1 MNQGWIK
8 LHRQIADNPLW
19 KCESFSRGQAWVD
32 LILLAN
38 HKNSFFYKRGIK
50 IDVKRGQLGIS
61 EKGLSDRWKWSR
73 NKVKKFLKD
82 LEKEHQ
88 IKIEKSNVTQVVT
101 VLNYNEFQQERTPSG
116 TPNDTPKGHQKD
128 TYKNDNNEKED
139 NIDEIVNDIYNLY
152 PTKCFINGR
161 AITKGKKCKDKIKT
175 LLNKSETK
183 ESLEAKIK
191 WILKTRKR
199 DGIFLSDFTTFLNN
213 LPDLDFEPPKNKF
226 ESYMQELKEDDSKK
240 IDSSRL
246 YKDLEAKL
254 ITPEQFKDIKQLSD
268 SNYIKFVNRA

>member
-101 VLNYNEFQQERTPSG
+101 VLNYDEFQQEKTPSG

-128 TYKNDNNEKED
+128 TYKNDNKEKKIN
-139 NIDEIVNDIYNLY
+139 NISSSEFRER
-152 PTKCFINGR
+152 T
-161 AITKGKKCKDKIKT
+161 IKY
-175 LLNKSETK
+175 LN
-183 ESLEAKIK
+183 IK
-191 WILKTRKR
+191 LKTKFR
-199 DGIFLSDFTTFLNN
+199 DNTNQTI
-213 LPDLDFEPPKNKF
+213 
-226 ESYMQELKEDDSKK
+226 
-240 IDSSRL
+240 
-246 YKDLEAKL
+246 KDLEKIWKEKYTL
-254 ITPEQFKDIKQLSD
+254 NDIKKVLDYKINEWKEDTEMKKYLVPSTLFRFSNFEKYLESA
-268 SNYIKFVNRA
+268 SNYIEVKPAQWTNDPRSGQFC